1 MLCRRRKTAL
11 VPLSLAAL
19 VKAVAASECI
29 LTCQDCL
36 ATAGCAH
43 AMNDK
48 YWDCMEDLPCL
59 QEAAWN
65 VYSQAEGAEQ
75 FDCDVACHGVE
86 SPPPP
91 PPYELCNPSR
101 ISVEQSCWDNFAPCY
116 LLWGVAVVYAIW
128 SCQRVERVVREAK
141 NGGEVGAA
149 SIARGRAVPGA
160 SARVPA
166 VVLAR
171 VAAAARLTPCAH
183 GRTHGGEMGVGVGG
197 DQHEVDRR
205 VAHRRRSRGVQ
216 GTGLE
221 TRARRR
227 WGRGCSTPLR

>member
-19 VKAVAASECI
+19 VKVVAASECN

-91 PPYELCNPSR
+91 PPYQVCNPSR
-101 ISVEQSCWDNFAPCY
+101 KVTRETVSLEQSCWDNFAPCY

-128 SCQRVERVVREAK
+128 SCMRVEWGVREAK
-141 NGGEVGAA
+141 NAGEVGAA
-149 SIARGRAVPGA
+149 R
-160 SARVPA
+160 
-166 VVLAR
+166 
-171 VAAAARLTPCAH
+171 ARLEKAKKC
-183 GRTHGGEMGVGVGG
+183 
-197 DQHEVDRR
+197 
-205 VAHRRRSRGVQ
+205 S
-216 GTGLE
+216 GLIILICG
-221 TRARRR
+221 AFHLLI
-227 WGRGCSTPLR
+227 S

>member
-75 FDCDVACHGVE
+75 FDCAWLVMVW
-86 SPPPP
+86 
-91 PPYELCNPSR
+91 N
-101 ISVEQSCWDNFAPCY
+101 
-116 LLWGVAVVYAIW
+116 
-128 SCQRVERVVREAK
+128 
-141 NGGEVGAA
+141 
-149 SIARGRAVPGA
+149 
-160 SARVPA
+160 
-166 VVLAR
+166 
-171 VAAAARLTPCAH
+171 
-183 GRTHGGEMGVGVGG
+183 
-197 DQHEVDRR
+197 RR
-205 VAHRRRSRGVQ
+205 RHRRRLTKCATQAVR
-216 GTGLE
+216 
-221 TRARRR
+221 
-227 WGRGCSTPLR
+227 

>member
-19 VKAVAASECI
+19 VKVVAASECTR
-29 LTCQDCL
+29 TCQDCL

-91 PPYELCNPSR
+91 PPYQVCNPSR
-101 ISVEQSCWDNFAPCY
+101 S
-116 LLWGVAVVYAIW
+116 
-128 SCQRVERVVREAK
+128 
-141 NGGEVGAA
+141 
-149 SIARGRAVPGA
+149 
-160 SARVPA
+160 
-166 VVLAR
+166 
-171 VAAAARLTPCAH
+171 
-183 GRTHGGEMGVGVGG
+183 
-197 DQHEVDRR
+197 
-205 VAHRRRSRGVQ
+205 
-216 GTGLE
+216 
-221 TRARRR
+221 
-227 WGRGCSTPLR
+227 